1 MVALTLQEAQT
12 NEVDK
17 NPRQGKFCQKVK
29 GMEERKDGRQHCSVH
44 YWAYFQC
51 TKNTYKVL
59 KVYLLF
65 YKSVSV
71 PDMYHVLAEACRHW
85 KRAPDP

>member
-17 NPRQGKFCQKVK
+17 NPRQGKFCQKNERNGRKK
-29 GMEERKDGRQHCSVH
+29 GRTPAPLCALLGVFSI
-44 YWAYFQC
+44 Y
-51 TKNTYKVL
+51 KNMYKVL
-59 KVYLLF
+59 KEYLLF

-71 PDMYHVLAEACRHW
+71 PDMDHVLAEACRHW
-85 KRAPDP
+85 KRVPDP